1 MKLIVV
7 GPRGKMGKFI
17 TEIASQREGIE
28 IVAGVGPA
36 GRDYIGKDI
45 GEVAMLGKTIGAP
58 VVDDLES
65 VIDNCD
71 VIIDFSTVEM
81 GMRSLAA
88 ARAHGKALICGST
101 GFTPDQVKEFH
112 DAAADIPVMLAANT
126 SKLVNIMFKLIQEA
140 AELAGDV
147 DVEILDMHDN
157 TKLDAPSGTA
167 KEIGEI
173 VADARGVSLEE
184 EAVYGRCG
192 VSPRRHGNIG
202 FHSLRGGDI
211 PSSHTTYFVGISERL
226 EITHHSGSFK
236 SFAAG
241 AVDAAEFIQN
251 KPNGFY
257 TIKEA
262 FGL

>member
-1 MKLIVV
+1 
-7 GPRGKMGKFI
+7 
-17 TEIASQREGIE
+17 
-28 IVAGVGPA
+28 
-36 GRDYIGKDI
+36 
-45 GEVAMLGKTIGAP
+45 
-58 VVDDLES
+58 
-65 VIDNCD
+65 
-71 VIIDFSTVEM
+71 
-81 GMRSLAA
+81 MRSLAA

-211 PSSHTTYFVGISERL
+211 PSSHTTYFVGTSERL